1 MEALSAQKQIILQQ
15 IIRKSGRMCNGFSA
29 RESEGGALAVL
40 KPASPD
46 TKSSLKRELSLKLAE
61 DTKTGKTL
69 ATIND
74 LDFDVVGSRVIIQYV
89 NSDSRWQE

>member
-1 MEALSAQKQIILQQ
+1 
-15 IIRKSGRMCNGFSA
+15 MCNGFSA

-89 NSDSRWQE
+89 NLLVCRCSLATTISSSHLC